1 MTTANFALD
10 LEPKEAIAFL
20 KQKRAFLDQFDEKE
34 LMSSARANAYRI
46 ANISSLEIT
55 KDIYD
60 SLAKAKQNGLSF
72 NSWKKQMMNEFERK
86 GWITQ
91 IVEKKGK
98 KTRKKLLLADPKTGE
113 IFGTPRRLSLIYR
126 VNMQEAMSA
135 SRYQKYMQSID
146 KRPFWQYSAI
156 LDYRTRASHAQV
168 HGVVYRYD
176 DPFWATFYPPNGFNC
191 RCTVKALGERDL
203 KRNDLTVSK
212 SDGKL
217 VEVERSRTA
226 RYRDIDKTIGYKLY
240 DGTTM
245 VTDRGFDYNAGRT
258 VYKPNLDNYPEK
270 LAHQFAKVEMKGG
283 EFKWAFNQVE
293 SQFKTLKDKLGVT
306 KLNAK
311 EMVTVRENLSRNF
324 KFAGGVLNAENKVL
338 IGSETAT
345 VWLSDDTL
353 IKQMN
358 SREGQAFNID
368 TYSYL
373 PDLINTP
380 EHIFKF
386 SENGREKLYFFR
398 NINESWYLVVMK
410 YLKQS
415 NEMFAESFR
424 KTNIKELDAFKK
436 RYEVLK

>member
-1 MTTANFALD
+1 MTTANFAIG
-10 LEPKEAIAFL
+10 LEPKEAVAFL

-46 ANISSLEIT
+46 ANISSLEMT

-86 GWITQ
+86 GWITVVKQ
-91 IVEKKGK
+91 KRKGK
-98 KTRKKLLLADPKTGE
+98 KSQLLLADPKTGE
-113 IFGTPRRLSLIYR
+113 IFGTPRRLALIYR

-146 KRPFWQYSAI
+146 KRPYWQYSAI

-191 RCTVKALGERDL
+191 RCTVKALSERDL
-203 KRNDLTVSK
+203 KRNNLIVSK
-212 SDGKL
+212 SEGKL

-226 RYRDIDKTIGYKLY
+226 RYRDIDKTIGYKFP
-240 DGTTM
+240 DDSIM
-245 VTDRGFDYNAGRT
+245 ITDRGFDYNAGRT

-270 LAHQFAKVEMKGG
+270 LAHQFAKAEMKGG
-283 EFKWAFNQVE
+283 EFKWAFNQIE
-293 SQFKTLKDKLGVT
+293 TAFNTLQKNRTAKKISTQDMIAVRN
-306 KLNAK
+306 KLN
-311 EMVTVRENLSRNF
+311 RNF
-324 KFAGGVLNAENKVL
+324 KFASGVLTTENKKLVNS
-338 IGSETAT
+338 GTAT
-345 VWLSDDTL
+345 IWLSDDTL
-353 IKQMN
+353 IKQFN
-358 SREGQAFNID
+358 SRKGQSFNIE
-368 TYSYL
+368 TYANL
-373 PDLINTP
+373 PDLINSPDRLFRVT
-380 EHIFKF
+380 EK
-386 SENGREKLYFFR
+386 NKEKLYLVKR
-398 NINESWYLVVMK
+398 INNSWYLTVIK

-424 KTNIKELDAFKK
+424 KTNIKEIAMFDAK
-436 RYEVLK
+436 YETLK